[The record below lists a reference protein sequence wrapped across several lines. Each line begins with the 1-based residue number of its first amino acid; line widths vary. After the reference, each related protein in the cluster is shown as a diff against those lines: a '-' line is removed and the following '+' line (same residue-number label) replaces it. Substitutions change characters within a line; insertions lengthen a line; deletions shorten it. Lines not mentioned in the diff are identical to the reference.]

1 MRCPRGAG
9 TALTSAAVASV
20 LSLGAV
26 TLPSS
31 AAAGATTGITT
42 GMTAGAGTSVAA
54 GAPVRG
60 EDVAPLATVTLQSLT
75 PAAATP
81 GSTLV
86 VKGSIRNV
94 SAERLESVQ
103 VLLRY
108 SRDRLEARSEVAQV
122 FADQEFRSG
131 TRDDDFFKELAPVL
145 RPRQVTRYRLEAP
158 VDELL
163 LGESGVYVVGVD
175 VRATLLDGSRVTVA
189 RTRTVL
195 PWTVERRLPTTR
207 VALLWPLAARPALLP
222 EGQLADDVLAAEL
235 APQGALSSL
244 VDIAASTPVTWVVD
258 PDLLV
263 TARAMAQGYE
273 VRDPQG
279 RASPGTGAQA
289 ATSWLQTLRAATAD
303 ADLVALPY
311 ATPDL
316 RGLARRHPVWARS
329 IAEQA
334 LAGADAAGEVLDRT
348 AQTGVAWPD
357 DAAAGMP
364 MLRRLAAGGLRT
376 VLVRAPRPAAEEAG
390 SGELPDGQVTTS
402 AGPIRLVGSDPGLDA
417 VLAVAGNPVPSLL
430 GVARPLDVRQRLLA
444 ETLLAALEAP
454 PGGNPPTL
462 LAAPPLRWRPDARA
476 ARALLRGW
484 QSAAW
489 ITPVGAAPLLAADPS
504 PAGGELEPSA
514 SPRPEERLSAAH
526 VEQVRALGRVVGRLA
541 AVLTDPEAT
550 REAYGLSLLRSLSSG
565 WRSDPTEATD
575 YVGAVES
582 SARGQLDRVQV
593 VVPETVTLSSRTG
606 RFPLIVANG
615 MDQAVNVRVEVTA
628 ANRSRL
634 SIEALDPVQVAAGEK
649 ATVTVEAE
657 AAANGRLPVSVALVT
672 EDDRRLGP
680 PQRLLVVATH
690 YGTIGWVVVGAAAA
704 LLFGAVAV
712 RLARRGW
719 AARRRSRVDLPH
731 EEERVA
737 EEVR

>member
-1 MRCPRGAG
+1 MRRFRRAG
-9 TALTSAAVASV
+9 KALTSAAVVSI
-20 LSLGAV
+20 LILGSGA
-26 TLPSS
+26 LP
-31 AAAGATTGITT
+31 AGARTA
-42 GMTAGAGTSVAA
+42 TAG
-54 GAPVRG
+54 VRT
-60 EDVAPLATVTLQSLT
+60 EDVAPLATVTLQSLV

-94 SAERLESVQ
+94 SAERLASVQ

-108 SRDRLEARSEVAQV
+108 SRDRLEARSEIAQV
-122 FADQEFRSG
+122 FSDHEFRSG
-131 TRDDDFFKELAPVL
+131 TRDDDFFQELTPVL
-145 RPRQVTRYRLEAP
+145 RPRDVTRYRLKAP

-163 LGESGVYVVGVD
+163 LGDSGVYVVGVD
-175 VRATLLDGSRVTVA
+175 VRASLPDGSRVTVA
-189 RTRTVL
+189 RARTLL

-222 EGQLADDVLAAEL
+222 EGQLADDVLAGEL
-235 APQGALSSL
+235 APEGALSSL
-244 VDIAASTPVTWVVD
+244 VDVAASTPVTWVVD

-273 VRDPQG
+273 VRDSQG

-289 ATSWLQTLRAATAD
+289 ATGWLQALRATTAD
-303 ADLVALPY
+303 ADLIALPY

-316 RGLARRHPVWARS
+316 RALARRHPAWARD
-329 IAEQA
+329 ITEQA
-334 LAGADAAGEVLDRT
+334 LTGADAAGEVLDRT
-348 AQTGVAWPD
+348 AQTGIAWPD
-357 DAAAGMP
+357 DAAAGRP
-364 MLRRLAAGGLRT
+364 MLHRLAAGGIRT
-376 VLVRAPRPAAEEAG
+376 VLVQGQRSATGATG
-390 SGELPDGQVTTS
+390 SGELPDGQVATS

-417 VLAVAGNPVPSLL
+417 VLAAAGDPVPSLL

-454 PGGNPPTL
+454 PQGDPPTL

-476 ARALLRGW
+476 AQALLRGW

-489 ITPVGAAPLLAADPS
+489 ITPVAAAPLLAVDPS
-504 PAGGELEPSA
+504 PADGELEAGP
-514 SPRPEERLSAAH
+514 SPRPEARLTTAH
-526 VEQVRALGRVVGRLA
+526 VVQVRALGRVVERLA

-550 REAYGLSLLRSLSSG
+550 RQAYGLSLLRALSSG
-565 WRSDPTEATD
+565 WRSDPTQATA

-582 SARGQLDRVQV
+582 SARDQLDRVQV
-593 VVPETVTLSSRTG
+593 IVPETVTLSSRNG

-615 MDQAVNVRVEVTA
+615 MDQAVNVRVELTA

-634 SIEALDPVQVAAGEK
+634 SIESPDPVQVAAGEK
-649 ATVTVEAE
+649 ATVDVNAE

-672 EDDRRLGP
+672 EDGRALGR

-690 YGTIGWVVVGAAAA
+690 YGTIGWVVVGVATA

-712 RLARRGW
+712 RLARRAW
-719 AARRRSRVDLPH
+719 AARRRHRAELPH

>member
-1 MRCPRGAG
+1 MRSLRRAG
-9 TALTSAAVASV
+9 TALASAAVACV
-20 LSLGAV
+20 LSVGAV
-26 TLPSS
+26 TWPTS
-31 AAAGATTGITT
+31 AAAGATTGAMIGITT
-42 GMTAGAGTSVAA
+42 GVPA
-54 GAPVRG
+54 GAPIRG
-60 EDVAPLATVTLQSLT
+60 EDVAPLATVTLQRLT

-86 VKGSIRNV
+86 VEGVIRNV
-94 SAERLESVQ
+94 SAERLASVQ

-108 SRDRLEARSEVAQV
+108 SSDRLEARSEVAQV
-122 FADQEFRSG
+122 FTDHEFRSG

-145 RPRQVTRYRLEAP
+145 RPREVTRYRLEVP
-158 VDELL
+158 VDEML
-163 LGESGVYVVGVD
+163 LGDSGVYVVGVD

-189 RTRTVL
+189 RTRTLL
-195 PWTVERRLPTTR
+195 PWTVERRLPTAR

-222 EGQLADDVLAAEL
+222 GGPLADDVLAGEL

-244 VDIAASTPVTWVVD
+244 VDVAASAPVTWVVD

-273 VRDPQG
+273 VRDAQG
-279 RASPGTGAQA
+279 RVSPGAGAQA
-289 ATSWLQTLRAATAD
+289 ATGWLRTLRAATAG

-316 RGLARRHPVWARS
+316 RGLARRHPVWARG
-329 IAEQA
+329 IAQQA
-334 LAGADAAGEVLDRT
+334 LAGAAAAGEVLDRT

-357 DAAAGMP
+357 EAAAGLP
-364 MLRRLAAGGLRT
+364 MLRRLAGGGIRT
-376 VLVRAPRPAAEEAG
+376 VLVRAPRPVTEETA
-390 SGELPDGQVTTS
+390 SGELPDGQVVTA
-402 AGPIRLVGSDPGLDA
+402 AGPIRLVGSDSGLDA
-417 VLAVAGNPVPSLL
+417 VLAVAGDPEPSLL
-430 GVARPLDVRQRLLA
+430 GVARSLDVRQRLLA

-454 PGGNPPTL
+454 PGGDPPTL

-476 ARALLRGW
+476 ARALLRSW

-489 ITPVGAAPLLAADPS
+489 ITPVGAAPLLGADPS
-504 PAGGELEPSA
+504 PADGGLEPGA

-526 VEQVRALGRVVGRLA
+526 VEQVRVMGQVAERLA

-550 REAYGLSLLRSLSSG
+550 REAYGLSLLRALSSG
-565 WRSDPTEATD
+565 WRGDPDEATE

-582 SARGQLDRVQV
+582 SARDQLDQVQV

-615 MDQAVNVRVEVTA
+615 MDQDVNVRVKVTPI
-628 ANRSRL
+628 NLSRL
-634 SIEALDPVQVAAGEK
+634 SIKTLEPVQVAAGEK

-657 AAANGRLPVSVALVT
+657 AAANGRLPVSVTLVT
-672 EDDRRLGP
+672 EDDRLLGP

-690 YGTIGWVVVGAAAA
+690 YGTIGWVVVGVAAA
-704 LLFGAVAV
+704 LLFGAVVV

-719 AARRRSRVDLPH
+719 AARRRSPAELPH

-737 EEVR
+737 EEVW